1 MLTGLSNGNLARR
14 SLRRTNLNESTLCR
28 MPQTNRLNL
37 PTVPAKQQI
46 ENKDIWNDTRSADD
60 ADFFTI
66 GYTGR
71 KIADIVFA
79 LKTHGVCTLVDVR
92 RNPVSMYRP
101 ELSKSNL
108 ARFLSERGIAYAH
121 LPELGVPRDIRA
133 KAIETGT
140 REVIWEWY
148 DDVVASFFGGNLHF
162 FLNGFE
168 HPVALMC
175 TEIDPRQCHRH
186 RLCLALEGMGMRGF
200 EI

>member
-1 MLTGLSNGNLARR
+1 ML
-14 SLRRTNLNESTLCR
+14 

-37 PTVPAKQQI
+37 PSASTKQQI
-46 ENKDIWNDTRSADD
+46 ENKDIWNDTRSAAT

-71 KIADIVFA
+71 KMSEIIMS
-79 LKTHGVCTLVDVR
+79 LKVHGISTLVDIR

-108 ARFLSERGIAYAH
+108 SRILSEHGICYAH
-121 LPELGVPRDIRA
+121 VPELGVPRDIRA

-140 REVIWEWY
+140 RDIIWEWY
-148 DDVVASFFGGNLHF
+148 DNVVESFLGGNLHF
-162 FLNGFE
+162 FLNGFN

-175 TEIDPRQCHRH
+175 TEIDPRECHRH
-186 RLCLALEGMGMRGF
+186 RLSLALEEMGMRGF